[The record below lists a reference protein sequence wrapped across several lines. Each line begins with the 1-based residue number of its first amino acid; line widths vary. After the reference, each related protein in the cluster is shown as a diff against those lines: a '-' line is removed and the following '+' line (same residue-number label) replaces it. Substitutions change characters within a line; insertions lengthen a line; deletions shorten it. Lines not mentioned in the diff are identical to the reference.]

1 MCALVPFY
9 DRKRHKRQQ
18 QVMHDCT
25 HIQLIQKRLSF
36 ANLKGGSRW
45 GLMLS
50 VNGPCSIVF
59 NVEMLKILLFTVIED
74 LAVKCC

>member
-1 MCALVPFY
+1 MDYLE
-9 DRKRHKRQQ
+9 
-18 QVMHDCT
+18 
-25 HIQLIQKRLSF
+25 HIKGYPSNSISLFNCECVITNSFIHMGDEERL
-36 ANLKGGSRW
+36 LRRSRW

-74 LAVKCC
+74 FS

>member
-1 MCALVPFY
+1 MLPIF
-9 DRKRHKRQQ
+9 KI
-18 QVMHDCT
+18 T
-25 HIQLIQKRLSF
+25 LIHWVLFQNNVCEVIR
-36 ANLKGGSRW
+36 GSRW